1 MKNMKKLLCILAAAL
16 LLGTGASADEGM
28 WLLPLLQKMN
38 AGAMKDLGCRLTPD
52 QIYSINHSSLKDA
65 IVQFGGGCTGEM
77 ISKEGLL
84 VTNHHCGYSSIQSL
98 SSDEHNYLEDGY
110 WAMDRSQELP
120 VPGLTVTFLVS
131 MEDVTGIVE
140 ANEAQFRKA
149 FADSADAGRLVAEAM
164 ARWEKTFEEEAVA
177 DTPACTAR
185 VQSFYN
191 DNVYYLIKYKTYR
204 DVRFVGAPPASIG
217 KFGGETDNWMWPRH
231 TGDFSMF
238 RVYAGKDNLPADYS
252 LENVPY
258 EPAQALKVSLKGIQE
273 GDFTMI
279 MGYPGRTQRFQ
290 TVAQLEQMM
299 AQHDISIDARTLR
312 QDIMK
317 KYMEASPSV
326 RLKYADKYAGSS
338 NGWKKWIG
346 ERKAFKDLDIIGRER
361 EKEAAFTKWVNKN
374 GKRKARYGKALDDI
388 AEGVARNAPN
398 MLAVQLLAETVLNI
412 ELLDNANYFARQYQ
426 TALRTQPGDTAA
438 ALDAAFAAMED
449 IYADYYEPLDREE
462 TAALL
467 EHYRSHADTS
477 CFLQGLGGDFAT
489 MDLKAYAARLFNES
503 IFTSPEKLKTVY
515 AEGFGRLRED
525 PAVTLLNAAV
535 DVFFSLQSGI
545 DEEAEN
551 KIAEGSKAFTA
562 GLLEKNKG
570 AASYPDA
577 NFTMRLT
584 YGTVQPYSPKDALT
598 YRYYTTI
605 YGVIEKENPDDYEF
619 RVPAKLIDLYNK
631 KDYGKYA
638 MADGNLPVCFLTT
651 NDITGG
657 NSGSPVLDAEGRLI
671 GLAFDGNWESMSSD
685 VMFEPKLQRC
695 ICVDIR
701 YVLFLVDKFGGAGY
715 LLKEMEIEQ

>member
-252 LENVPY
+252 PENVPY

-361 EKEAAFTKWVNKN
+361 EKEEAFTKWVNKN

-388 AEGVARNAPN
+388 AEGVERNAPN
-398 MLAVQLLAETVLNI
+398 KLAVQLLAETVLNI